1 MRYLNMARYISV
13 SGLLLFGFVHASSAG
28 DVEYGA
34 YLAAECASC
43 HSAGIAGSDDG
54 RQIPSIAGLEEE
66 TFMAVM
72 QGYKSKT
79 LENIAM
85 QTIASGLDEEQL
97 AALAAYFATLPTE

>member
-1 MRYLNMARYISV
+1 MRYLNMVRCIAV
-13 SGLLLFGFVHASSAG
+13 AGFLLGFAHTASAG

-43 HSAGIAGSDDG
+43 HRAGGDDE
-54 RQIPSIAGLEEE
+54 RQIPAIAGLEEE
-66 TFMAVM
+66 TFLTVM
-72 QGYKSKT
+72 QAYKSKT

-97 AALAAYFATLPTE
+97 AALAAYFASLPTE

>member
-1 MRYLNMARYISV
+1 MRYLNMVRYTSV
-13 SGLLLFGFVHASSAG
+13 TGLLLGFGPTAPAS

-43 HSAGIAGSDDG
+43 HRAGGDDE

-66 TFMAVM
+66 TFIAVM

>member
-1 MRYLNMARYISV
+1 MRYLKRVRCASV
-13 SGLLLFGFVHASSAG
+13 MGLLLGFCQAAAAS

-43 HSAGIAGSDDG
+43 HRVGGHDE
-54 RQIPSIAGLEEE
+54 RQIPSIAGLQEEA
-66 TFMAVM
+66 FIAMM

-79 LENIAM
+79 LENVAM

-97 AALAAYFATLPTE
+97 AALAAYFATLATE

>member
-1 MRYLNMARYISV
+1 MKYLNMVRSTAV
-13 SGLLLFGFVHASSAG
+13 AGLLLGFGHAASAS

-43 HSAGIAGSDDG
+43 HRAGGDDE

-66 TFMAVM
+66 TFIAVM

-97 AALAAYFATLPTE
+97 AALAAYFASLPTE

>member
-1 MRYLNMARYISV
+1 MSYLRTARRTSYSALFLL
-13 SGLLLFGFVHASSAG
+13 GLTGAAFGG

-43 HSAGIAGSDDG
+43 HRAGGDEE

-85 QTIASGLDEEQL
+85 QTIASGLDEEQM

>member
-1 MRYLNMARYISV
+1 MRYLNMARCIAV
-13 SGLLLFGFVHASSAG
+13 AGLLLGLGHAASAS

-43 HSAGIAGSDDG
+43 HRAGGDDE
-54 RQIPSIAGLEEE
+54 RQIPAIAGLEEE
-66 TFMAVM
+66 TFLAVM

-97 AALAAYFATLPTE
+97 SALAAYFASLPTE